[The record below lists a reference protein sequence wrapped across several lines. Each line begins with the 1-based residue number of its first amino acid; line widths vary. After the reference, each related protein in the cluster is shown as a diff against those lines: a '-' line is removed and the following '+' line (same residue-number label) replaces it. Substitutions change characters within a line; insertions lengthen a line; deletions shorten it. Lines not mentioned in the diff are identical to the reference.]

1 MDPEH
6 PTPVPASPAHAV
18 TVNDYRWFINQ
29 VSDYAMFLL
38 DTEGRVQSW
47 NEGARRIKGYQ
58 PAEIIGQHFSLFYT
72 PEDRVRGRPQHVL
85 ESARRGGRYEDEGWR
100 VRKDGSKFWASVVI
114 TRLSDEQGQDI
125 GFAKITRDLSERRAS
140 EERLRESEERFRL
153 LVAAVTDYAI
163 YMLSPA
169 GEVQTWN
176 VGAERMKGYRADEI
190 IGQHFSVFFP
200 ELDRQNGKPAIE
212 IATATS
218 EGHFEDE
225 GLRVRKDGSTFWAN
239 VAMTAIRDAQGALV
253 GFAKVTRDLTA
264 RRQAEETERQLVR
277 AQAARHT
284 AETLAR
290 KADEANRIK
299 DEFLAT
305 VSHEL
310 RTPLNAIVGWA
321 AILRQRELDPG
332 VAHAVEVIDRN
343 ATAQVKII
351 EDILD
356 VSRIITGKFRI
367 DPQPSDL
374 VTITNRA
381 LDVVRHAAAAKHIRL
396 EFAQFRD
403 SYPLIGDAE
412 RIQQVIWN
420 LLSNAIKFTGAGGA
434 IRIEIEPREASVRIN
449 VSDTGMGID
458 PEFLP
463 FLFERFKQADAT
475 TTRRFGGLG
484 LGLALVRHITELH
497 GGSVAVAS
505 PGLGHG
511 TTFSVIFPRD
521 PVEDKLPASEPLS
534 ALPPRPVR
542 EDLRGLRMLLVEDD
556 SDAREMVSEI
566 LTDAGG
572 VVKAAASAS
581 EAFDAIAGF
590 RPQILISDIAM
601 PGEDGYSL
609 IRRIRALEPALGGD
623 IPAIA
628 LTAYTRAEDRTK
640 ALAAGFTTHVG
651 KPVNPLDLVAAVGNL
666 AVFARQPRGIETS

>member
-1 MDPEH
+1 M
-6 PTPVPASPAHAV
+6 TPA
-18 TVNDYRWFINQ
+18 DYRWFIDQ

-38 DTEGRVQSW
+38 DMDGRVLSW

-58 PAEIIGQHFSLFYT
+58 PREIIGQHFSLFYT
-72 PEDRVRGRPQHVL
+72 PEDRERGRPQQVL
-85 ESARRGGRYEDEGWR
+85 DNARHAGRYDEEGWR
-100 VRKDGSKFWASVVI
+100 VRKDGSKFWAHVLL
-114 TRLSDEQGQDI
+114 TRLVDEKGEDI
-125 GFAKITRDLSERRAS
+125 GFAKITRDLTERRAAQ
-140 EERLRESEERFRL
+140 ERLRESEERFRL

-163 YMLSPA
+163 YMLSPT

-176 VGAERMKGYRADEI
+176 QGAERMKGYLAEEI
-190 IGQHFSVFFP
+190 VGQHFSVFFP
-200 ELDRQNGKPAIE
+200 ERDREQGKPAIE
-212 IATATS
+212 IATATA
-218 EGHFEDE
+218 EGHFEEE
-225 GLRVRKDGSTFWAN
+225 GVRVRKDGSTFWAN
-239 VAMTAIRDAQGALV
+239 VVMTAIRDAHGTLV

-264 RRQAEETERQLVR
+264 RRQAEETGRQLVR
-277 AQAARHT
+277 AQAARQT
-284 AETLAR
+284 AEALAR

-321 AILRQRELDPG
+321 AILRQRELDAS

-367 DPQPSDL
+367 DPQPTDL

-381 LDVVRHAAAAKHIRL
+381 LDVVRHSAAAKHIRL
-396 EFAQFRD
+396 EFAQLRE

-412 RIQQVIWN
+412 RVQQVIWN
-420 LLSNAIKFTGAGGA
+420 LLSNAIKFTGTGGA
-434 IRIEIEPREASVRIN
+434 IRIVIEPGEASVRLN
-449 VSDTGMGID
+449 VTDTGMGID

-463 FLFERFKQADAT
+463 FLFERFKQADAS

-497 GGSVAVAS
+497 GGSVAVTS

-511 TTFSVIFPRD
+511 TTFSVSFPRD
-521 PVEDKLPASEPLS
+521 PIEDRVPASEPLS
-534 ALPPRPVR
+534 ITAARAVR
-542 EDLRGLRMLLVEDD
+542 EDLRGLRLLLVEDD

-566 LTDAGG
+566 LEDAGG
-572 VVKAAASAS
+572 VVKTAASAA
-581 EAFDAIAGF
+581 EAFDAFPGF

-609 IRRIRALEPALGGD
+609 IRRVRALEPALGGD

-666 AVFARQPRGIETS
+666 AVFARQPRGAQPS